1 MLTFKITSDMHFVY
15 KIIACIT
22 ACLITMSCSEISFGD
37 DFLGKQ
43 PESSGATTEEMFS
56 SKANSEMILTRA
68 YMGLPYGL
76 PTGSDFKLGGNI
88 LESIT
93 DLNYSFRD
101 NISDGPVKL
110 YYNGALSATNVPRN
124 SAYRFG
130 SKSDWTT
137 IRYAWLYIENI
148 DKVPDISESEKN
160 QRVAEAKML
169 IALSYFEMFRYVGGV
184 TWLDHYI
191 DVNEPMEFPRLTFAE
206 TVNNIT
212 ALLDEAIPYLKWKH
226 DELNDGRMS
235 KAGAMALKFKLL
247 HWAASPTF
255 NSNAKWHP
263 EADEYT
269 SYGNYS
275 LDRWK
280 AAEQAGKEFF
290 NEIDKSQGYQLIQPA
305 QNTHDARRE
314 AYRKAYYDR
323 GGTEVLIS
331 TRKGNAEG
339 VHGDFIN
346 QRYYSGPTLNYVDM
360 FPWEDGSEFPKD
372 FNWTSPSRAPFFIY
386 SESEGMIPTRDPR
399 LYENVA
405 CPGDIYHNGTSAP
418 VYINHPAYKTGS
430 GFLVMKYILQ
440 ESSDRANRYVHW
452 SHTRLP
458 EIMLGYA
465 EVINEVYGNPNE
477 LAYSLVNE
485 VRARVGLSEIPSGLN
500 KGQFLEVILKERAL
514 ELGFEEVRWFDLVR
528 RDRQSDFTKQLYGL
542 RTRGNDLNH
551 PTAFTFEKIE
561 LPTNYW
567 SSNWST
573 KWYLSPI
580 PQEEI
585 NKQYGMTQ
593 NPGW

>member
-1 MLTFKITSDMHFVY
+1 MHIIL
-15 KIIACIT
+15 KIIGCIT
-22 ACLITMSCSEISFGD
+22 ACILAVSCSEISFGN

-56 SKANSEMILTRA
+56 SKKNSEMILTRA

-76 PTGSDFKLGGNI
+76 PTGSDYKLGGNI

-93 DLNYSFRD
+93 DLCYSFRD

-124 SAYRFG
+124 AAYRFG

-148 DKVPDISESEKN
+148 DKVPDISTDEKN
-160 QRVAEAKML
+160 ERVAEAKML

-184 TWLDHYI
+184 TWLDHYV
-191 DVNEPMEFPRLTFAE
+191 DVNEPMDFPRLTFAE
-206 TVNNIT
+206 TVNNIV
-212 ALLDEAIPYLKWKH
+212 ALLDEAIPHLKLKH

-255 NSNAKWHP
+255 NSDQKWHP
-263 EADEYT
+263 ESDEYT
-269 SYGNYS
+269 CYGDYKAE
-275 LDRWK
+275 RWK
-280 AAEQAGKEFF
+280 SAETAGREFF
-290 NEIDKSQGYQLIQPA
+290 EAIEKSQSYQLIQPTEP
-305 QNTHDARRE
+305 THKARRE

-323 GGTEVLIS
+323 GGTDILIS
-331 TRKGNAEG
+331 TRKGTSES
-339 VHGDFIN
+339 VHSDYIT
-346 QRYYSGPTLNYVDM
+346 QRYYTGPTLNYVDM
-360 FPWEDGSEFPKD
+360 FPWEDGSEFPED
-372 FNWTSPSRAPFFIY
+372 FNWKSPSHQPFFVY

-405 CPGDIYHNGTSAP
+405 CPGDVYHNGTSAP
-418 VYINHPAYKTGS
+418 VYFNHPAYKNGS
-430 GFLVMKYILQ
+430 GFLIMKHVLQ
-440 ESSDRANRYVHW
+440 ENSNRSNRFVQW

-465 EVINEVYGNPNE
+465 EVINEVYGRPNE
-477 LAYSLVNE
+477 LAYKMVND
-485 VRARVGLSEIPSGLN
+485 VRARVGLSELRPN
-500 KGQFLEVILKERAL
+500 MNHDQFLEAVLKERSL

-528 RDRQSDFTKQLYGL
+528 RDRQNDFTKKLYGL
-542 RTRGNDLNH
+542 RTKGNDLNN

-561 LPTNYW
+561 LPDHYW
-567 SSNWST
+567 SSNWDT